1 MGKIVAIARNALTET
16 VRQPVF
22 VIILAVGAFMI
33 SLSPSFTMFTLMDD
47 VKLLKDMG
55 LATILLAGLLQAAF
69 SAGNVISDEVERK
82 TILSVLSKPVSKTQF
97 ILGKFVGIAVALAGS
112 TYLLGLILI
121 LTIRIG
127 VPEAVYIELHR
138 PVIFGEILAFAV
150 AILLAGL
157 ANYFHD
163 RPFCSSCFGYCILSF
178 TFVFILLG
186 FIDKDLNFQRF
197 CADVDIQV
205 VVATYLVLVA
215 LLSIAA
221 VAVAISTRCSVV
233 MTVGFCTSIF
243 LLGLLSD
250 HMFGRFDNIFAK
262 VAYVLIPNMQ
272 VFWMAD
278 MVVAGQTIPARYVLQ
293 ASGYGFFYSLA
304 ILLISIVIFEAREI
318 T

>member
-33 SLSPSFTMFTLMDD
+33 SLSPSFTMFTMMDD

-82 TILSVLSKPVSKTQF
+82 TILSVLSKPVSKAQL

-112 TYLLGLILI
+112 TYLLTLILI

-127 VPEAVYIELHR
+127 VPEAVYIKLHR
-138 PVIFGEILAFAV
+138 PVIFGEIFAFAV
-150 AILLAGL
+150 GILLASL
-157 ANYFHD
+157 ANYFRD
-163 RPFCSSCFGYCILSF
+163 RQFCSSCFGYCILSF

-197 CADVDIQV
+197 CSDVDIQV

-221 VAVAISTRCSVV
+221 VAVAISTRFSVV
-233 MTVGFCTSIF
+233 LTVGFCTSIF

-262 VAYVLIPNMQ
+262 AAYVLIPNMQ